1 MQLYFFKKQFEAV
14 EIATLEGNDITK
26 NIGEV
31 EGTVFD
37 EAVALL
43 RRSEEE
49 WINEITDSVALDV
62 KAKSRPYRTDKWFA
76 MQSTK
81 EVISLSVTPSG
92 YSMFQELATQLNLLH
107 NTLALPLFHQAWKNL
122 ASQFDQFLLEEVV
135 LVNHFNVGGAEQ
147 LQHDVFRNLFP
158 LFGLYIG
165 EPESYFPLIK
175 EACILLNIMLG
186 SAILL
191 REALHDE
198 IAGKEVLAEIGVHK
212 MTSELALKI
221 IGTRTDITNV

>member
-1 MQLYFFKKQFEAV
+1 
-14 EIATLEGNDITK
+14 
-26 NIGEV
+26 
-31 EGTVFD
+31 
-37 EAVALL
+37 
-43 RRSEEE
+43 
-49 WINEITDSVALDV
+49 
-62 KAKSRPYRTDKWFA
+62 

-158 LFGLYIG
+158 LFGLYIS
-165 EPESYFPLIK
+165 EPESYFPL
-175 EACILLNIMLG
+175 
-186 SAILL
+186 
-191 REALHDE
+191 
-198 IAGKEVLAEIGVHK
+198 
-212 MTSELALKI
+212 
-221 IGTRTDITNV
+221 